1 MWKKSKV
8 SIDKGSGATVT
19 FDPTPA
25 GPSGDSLIIPA
36 GVQAFNGKK
45 KDTLYLATDPEGV
58 ATKPVLVGKLKKSD
72 AGKGYGRQLDVTI
85 PDLAVG
91 AISNFETT
99 VKAGK
104 YVQARC
110 KSKTNKF
117 QARTEY
123 ENHSLT
129 TATTQTKCKVKN

>member
-1 MWKKSKV
+1 V
-8 SIDKGSGATVT
+8 
-19 FDPTPA
+19 
-25 GPSGDSLIIPA
+25 
-36 GVQAFNGKK
+36 GVQAFNGHE
-45 KDTLYLATDPEGV
+45 KDSLYLATDPEGV

-117 QARTEY
+117 QARTAY
-123 ENHSLT
+123 ENHSPT